1 MGKAS
6 VTRSDQPSDGPSLP
20 NPFQQ
25 RLALIDT
32 PHQSA
37 SQLRPVL
44 PVHTLAPQGD
54 AGSWW
59 HSSFT
64 ASIGSLV
71 TNASVLGPMHLEVEA
86 QRDLIAL
93 VLQAGSLQV
102 EQGGQRMGCSARG
115 LLLIPGQP
123 WCCRSSSCSLVLLR
137 LDPQRLKKVALSMAE
152 QRQLPPGWKE
162 QLERGLNWQ
171 PHDGLDLGEHR
182 LQTSLGQVLTMAS
195 ELFDPGEYLVARL
208 ELDLLLYRL
217 LAALMIPDLQRSE
230 PLQRL
235 RSRHRD
241 GSDRFEELITYL
253 EEHLHEPLSLHQL
266 EVQSHYSRRALQYA
280 FLERL
285 GCSPTQWIRAMRL
298 DRARRCLQHPQP
310 GDTVT
315 SIALACG
322 YRSLN
327 LFTVDFQQ
335 RFHVKP
341 SELLREAHRA
351 RPEHRPGDSG
361 SDDAKPLSGA

>member
-6 VTRSDQPSDGPSLP
+6 VVRPDQPSDGPSLP

-37 SQLRPVL
+37 SQLRRLL
-44 PVHTLAPQGD
+44 PVHTLAPHGVESD
-54 AGSWW
+54 WR
-59 HSSFT
+59 HYSFT
-64 ASIGSLV
+64 ASIGDLL
-71 TNASVLGPMHLEVEA
+71 TNASILAPIDLEVEA

-93 VLQAGSLQV
+93 VLQAGNLEV
-102 EQGGQRMGCSARG
+102 EQMGLRLGCSARG
-115 LLLIPGQP
+115 VLLIPGQP
-123 WCCRSSSCSLVLLR
+123 WRCQSSNCSLVLLR
-137 LDPQRLKKVALSMAE
+137 LDPLRLKQVALSMAE

-162 QLERGLNWQ
+162 QLEGGLSWQ
-171 PHDGLDLGEHR
+171 PHGDEGQGATGL
-182 LQTSLGQVLTMAS
+182 QASLGQALAMANQMMDGS
-195 ELFDPGEYLVARL
+195 ESLIARL

-217 LAALMIPDLQRSE
+217 LVALMIPELQRSE

-235 RSRHRD
+235 RSRQRE
-241 GSDRFEELITYL
+241 GKDRFEELITYL
-253 EEHLHEPLSLHQL
+253 EAHLHEPLSLHQL
-266 EVQSHYSRRALQYA
+266 EEQSHYSRRTLQYA
-280 FLERL
+280 FRERL

-298 DRARRCLQHPQP
+298 DRARRCLQQPQP

-315 SIALACG
+315 SIALTCG

-341 SELLREAHRA
+341 SELLREAQPTPPDHPPGEGWGGDA
-351 RPEHRPGDSG
+351 RPF
-361 SDDAKPLSGA
+361 SGA

>member
-6 VTRSDQPSDGPSLP
+6 VARSDQPSDAPSLP

-32 PHQSA
+32 PDQSA
-37 SQLRPVL
+37 SQLRLLL
-44 PVHTLAPQGD
+44 PVHTLAADGD
-54 AGSWW
+54 ERSWW
-59 HSSFT
+59 HYSFT
-64 ASIGSLV
+64 ASIGNLLA
-71 TNASVLGPMHLEVEA
+71 NASILAPMDLEVEA
-86 QRDLIAL
+86 QRHLTAL

-102 EQGGQRMGCSARG
+102 EQAGQRLRCSARG

-123 WCCRSSSCSLVLLR
+123 WRCQSSTSSLVLLR
-137 LDPQRLKKVALSMAE
+137 LDPLRLKRVALSMAE

-162 QLERGLNWQ
+162 RLEGGLSWQ
-171 PHDGLDLGEHR
+171 PHGDQGQGATGL
-182 LQTSLGQVLTMAS
+182 QASLGQALAMANQMMDGS
-195 ELFDPGEYLVARL
+195 ECLIARL

-235 RSRHRD
+235 RSRQRE

-253 EEHLHEPLSLHQL
+253 EAHLHEPLSLHQL
-266 EVQSHYSRRALQYA
+266 EEQSHYSRRALQYA

-298 DRARRCLQHPQP
+298 DRARRCLQQPQP

-341 SELLREAHRA
+341 SELLREAHPAQPRHPAREGGGGDA
-351 RPEHRPGDSG
+351 RPF
-361 SDDAKPLSGA
+361 SGA